1 MIVFGESAINDA
13 IAIALFR
20 TFTMFD
26 KKEDYSPTEPF
37 ILFFFLFFGSII
49 IGVGISLIS
58 ALFFKCLSLR
68 KHSALEFSLF
78 MILSFIPFFICEA
91 FGLSGVLAVFFSG
104 MVMGHY
110 TWYNLS

>member
-20 TFTMFD
+20 TFTMFE

-37 ILFFFLFFGSII
+37 ILFLYLFFGSIF
-49 IGVGISLIS
+49 IGVVVSLMS
-58 ALFFKCLSLR
+58 AGLFKCLTLR